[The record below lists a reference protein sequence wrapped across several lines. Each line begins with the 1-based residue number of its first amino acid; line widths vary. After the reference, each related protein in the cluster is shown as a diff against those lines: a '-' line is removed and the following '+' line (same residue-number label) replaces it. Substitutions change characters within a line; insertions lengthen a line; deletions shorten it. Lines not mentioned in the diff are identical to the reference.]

1 MDPNFPYQ
9 SPSFTLGDFDPNYM
23 SGFDGTSGSAPT
35 PPSVEEV
42 PVHTAVVEEVPVQAA
57 TASEGF
63 SGTASGSV
71 STHTGSKRSRT
82 SGVWQSFDEIKET
95 CPDGREVSKARCRIC
110 RQILSARSSGGTGH
124 LKRHA
129 ESCAKKQGIQLRQQQ
144 LMVNPDGTVRSWEYD
159 PMVAR
164 ESLVRLIARQ
174 DLPLNFGESPAFEHY
189 IQQSHNPRFKAVSR
203 QTSTRDLENV
213 YHKEATA
220 LKELFSTC
228 TFSVSVTSDIW
239 SSRAREDYL
248 SVVVHFVDDDWQ
260 LQKRVLG
267 LRLIDVSHTGE
278 NIAERIREVIN
289 EFNLADKI
297 FAVTLDNASA
307 NSRAIEILQP
317 LFCVY
322 AQSFLLHQRC
332 ACHIINL
339 IVKTG
344 MKRVG
349 DHIDAVRQAIAWL
362 TASNPR
368 IAAWKRFC
376 NAAGVKARKFATD
389 AEHRWNATYLMLKVV
404 LPYSSLLSDFV
415 QSRGGPRNSDGSS
428 VLNEHVW
435 AIVQKFYQFLET
447 FYDCTLTL
455 SQVYYPTAN
464 IILHNLLEIATLFKE
479 YENDDVLTEP
489 VFHMKQKYLKYWKN
503 IPMLYALAFVLD
515 PRCKLRGLSAILS
528 LVGDTI
534 GVDYSSFYT
543 EVRRKLY
550 EVFGRY
556 EVKFQEVRQRRP
568 PPIPTTGK
576 KKIQWGRI
584 WGGSSSSSIQGG
596 GSSSATSGD
605 ASSHVVA
612 EELSGY
618 LDSDA
623 IHHEAQDFN
632 VLGWWND
639 HKITYPV
646 LSKLARDV
654 LTVPVSTV
662 SSESAFSLCG
672 RIIEDRR
679 TTLRSDHV
687 EMLLSVKDWELAR
700 QHAQYTADNQELAA
714 QFEQL
719 YLDPDQ
725 PQ

>member
-144 LMVNPDGTVRSWEYD
+144 LMLNPDGTVRSWEYD

-260 LQKRVLG
+260 L
-267 LRLIDVSHTGE
+267 
-278 NIAERIREVIN
+278 
-289 EFNLADKI
+289 
-297 FAVTLDNASA
+297 
-307 NSRAIEILQP
+307 
-317 LFCVY
+317 
-322 AQSFLLHQRC
+322 
-332 ACHIINL
+332 
-339 IVKTG
+339 
-344 MKRVG
+344 
-349 DHIDAVRQAIAWL
+349 
-362 TASNPR
+362 
-368 IAAWKRFC
+368 
-376 NAAGVKARKFATD
+376 
-389 AEHRWNATYLMLKVV
+389 
-404 LPYSSLLSDFV
+404 
-415 QSRGGPRNSDGSS
+415 
-428 VLNEHVW
+428 
-435 AIVQKFYQFLET
+435 
-447 FYDCTLTL
+447 
-455 SQVYYPTAN
+455 
-464 IILHNLLEIATLFKE
+464 
-479 YENDDVLTEP
+479 
-489 VFHMKQKYLKYWKN
+489 
-503 IPMLYALAFVLD
+503 
-515 PRCKLRGLSAILS
+515 
-528 LVGDTI
+528 
-534 GVDYSSFYT
+534 
-543 EVRRKLY
+543 
-550 EVFGRY
+550 
-556 EVKFQEVRQRRP
+556 
-568 PPIPTTGK
+568 
-576 KKIQWGRI
+576 
-584 WGGSSSSSIQGG
+584 
-596 GSSSATSGD
+596 
-605 ASSHVVA
+605 
-612 EELSGY
+612 
-618 LDSDA
+618 
-623 IHHEAQDFN
+623 
-632 VLGWWND
+632 
-639 HKITYPV
+639 
-646 LSKLARDV
+646 
-654 LTVPVSTV
+654 
-662 SSESAFSLCG
+662 
-672 RIIEDRR
+672 
-679 TTLRSDHV
+679 
-687 EMLLSVKDWELAR
+687 
-700 QHAQYTADNQELAA
+700 
-714 QFEQL
+714 
-719 YLDPDQ
+719 
-725 PQ
+725 

>member
-1 MDPNFPYQ
+1 M
-9 SPSFTLGDFDPNYM
+9 
-23 SGFDGTSGSAPT
+23 
-35 PPSVEEV
+35 
-42 PVHTAVVEEVPVQAA
+42 
-57 TASEGF
+57 
-63 SGTASGSV
+63 
-71 STHTGSKRSRT
+71 
-82 SGVWQSFDEIKET
+82 
-95 CPDGREVSKARCRIC
+95 
-110 RQILSARSSGGTGH
+110 
-124 LKRHA
+124 
-129 ESCAKKQGIQLRQQQ
+129 
-144 LMVNPDGTVRSWEYD
+144 
-159 PMVAR
+159 
-164 ESLVRLIARQ
+164 
-174 DLPLNFGESPAFEHY
+174 
-189 IQQSHNPRFKAVSR
+189 
-203 QTSTRDLENV
+203 
-213 YHKEATA
+213 
-220 LKELFSTC
+220 
-228 TFSVSVTSDIW
+228 
-239 SSRAREDYL
+239 
-248 SVVVHFVDDDWQ
+248 
-260 LQKRVLG
+260 
-267 LRLIDVSHTGE
+267 
-278 NIAERIREVIN
+278 
-289 EFNLADKI
+289 
-297 FAVTLDNASA
+297 
-307 NSRAIEILQP
+307 
-317 LFCVY
+317 
-322 AQSFLLHQRC
+322 
-332 ACHIINL
+332 
-339 IVKTG
+339 
-344 MKRVG
+344 
-349 DHIDAVRQAIAWL
+349 
-362 TASNPR
+362 
-368 IAAWKRFC
+368 
-376 NAAGVKARKFATD
+376 
-389 AEHRWNATYLMLKVV
+389 
-404 LPYSSLLSDFV
+404 
-415 QSRGGPRNSDGSS
+415 
-428 VLNEHVW
+428 
-435 AIVQKFYQFLET
+435 
-447 FYDCTLTL
+447 

-556 EVKFQEVRQRRP
+556 EVKFQEVRQQRP

>member
-82 SGVWQSFDEIKET
+82 SVVWQNFDEIKET

-239 SSRAREDYL
+239 SSGAREDYL

-344 MKRVG
+344 MKR
-349 DHIDAVRQAIAWL
+349 
-362 TASNPR
+362 
-368 IAAWKRFC
+368 
-376 NAAGVKARKFATD
+376 
-389 AEHRWNATYLMLKVV
+389 
-404 LPYSSLLSDFV
+404 
-415 QSRGGPRNSDGSS
+415 SRGGPRNSDGSS

-435 AIVQKFYQFLET
+435 AIVQKFHQFLET

-503 IPMLYALAFVLD
+503 IPMLYAFAFVLD

-550 EVFGRY
+550 EVFRRY
-556 EVKFQEVRQRRP
+556 EVKFQEVRQQRP

>member
-42 PVHTAVVEEVPVQAA
+42 PVHTAVVEEVPVQAE

-71 STHTGSKRSRT
+71 STHTSSKRSRT
-82 SGVWQSFDEIKET
+82 S
-95 CPDGREVSKARCRIC
+95 
-110 RQILSARSSGGTGH
+110 GH

-189 IQQSHNPRFKAVSR
+189 IQQSHNPRFKA
-203 QTSTRDLENV
+203 
-213 YHKEATA
+213 
-220 LKELFSTC
+220 
-228 TFSVSVTSDIW
+228 
-239 SSRAREDYL
+239 
-248 SVVVHFVDDDWQ
+248 
-260 LQKRVLG
+260 
-267 LRLIDVSHTGE
+267 
-278 NIAERIREVIN
+278 
-289 EFNLADKI
+289 
-297 FAVTLDNASA
+297 
-307 NSRAIEILQP
+307 
-317 LFCVY
+317 
-322 AQSFLLHQRC
+322 
-332 ACHIINL
+332 
-339 IVKTG
+339 TG

-376 NAAGVKARKFATD
+376 NAAGVEA
-389 AEHRWNATYLMLKVV
+389 H
-404 LPYSSLLSDFV
+404 
-415 QSRGGPRNSDGSS
+415 
-428 VLNEHVW
+428 
-435 AIVQKFYQFLET
+435 
-447 FYDCTLTL
+447 
-455 SQVYYPTAN
+455 
-464 IILHNLLEIATLFKE
+464 
-479 YENDDVLTEP
+479 
-489 VFHMKQKYLKYWKN
+489 
-503 IPMLYALAFVLD
+503 

-714 QFEQL
+714 HFEQL

>member
-42 PVHTAVVEEVPVQAA
+42 PVHTAVVEEVPVQAE

-368 IAAWKRFC
+368 IA
-376 NAAGVKARKFATD
+376 
-389 AEHRWNATYLMLKVV
+389 E
-404 LPYSSLLSDFV
+404 
-415 QSRGGPRNSDGSS
+415 
-428 VLNEHVW
+428 
-435 AIVQKFYQFLET
+435 
-447 FYDCTLTL
+447 
-455 SQVYYPTAN
+455 
-464 IILHNLLEIATLFKE
+464 
-479 YENDDVLTEP
+479 
-489 VFHMKQKYLKYWKN
+489 
-503 IPMLYALAFVLD
+503 
-515 PRCKLRGLSAILS
+515 
-528 LVGDTI
+528 
-534 GVDYSSFYT
+534 
-543 EVRRKLY
+543 
-550 EVFGRY
+550 
-556 EVKFQEVRQRRP
+556 
-568 PPIPTTGK
+568 
-576 KKIQWGRI
+576 
-584 WGGSSSSSIQGG
+584 
-596 GSSSATSGD
+596 
-605 ASSHVVA
+605 
-612 EELSGY
+612 
-618 LDSDA
+618 
-623 IHHEAQDFN
+623 
-632 VLGWWND
+632 
-639 HKITYPV
+639 
-646 LSKLARDV
+646 
-654 LTVPVSTV
+654 
-662 SSESAFSLCG
+662 
-672 RIIEDRR
+672 
-679 TTLRSDHV
+679 
-687 EMLLSVKDWELAR
+687 
-700 QHAQYTADNQELAA
+700 
-714 QFEQL
+714 
-719 YLDPDQ
+719 
-725 PQ
+725 

>member
-42 PVHTAVVEEVPVQAA
+42 PVHTAVVEEVPVQAE

-376 NAAGVKARKFATD
+376 NAAGVKA
-389 AEHRWNATYLMLKVV
+389 H
-404 LPYSSLLSDFV
+404 
-415 QSRGGPRNSDGSS
+415 
-428 VLNEHVW
+428 
-435 AIVQKFYQFLET
+435 
-447 FYDCTLTL
+447 
-455 SQVYYPTAN
+455 
-464 IILHNLLEIATLFKE
+464 
-479 YENDDVLTEP
+479 
-489 VFHMKQKYLKYWKN
+489 
-503 IPMLYALAFVLD
+503 

-556 EVKFQEVRQRRP
+556 EVKFQEVRQQRP

-646 LSKLARDV
+646 LLKLARDV